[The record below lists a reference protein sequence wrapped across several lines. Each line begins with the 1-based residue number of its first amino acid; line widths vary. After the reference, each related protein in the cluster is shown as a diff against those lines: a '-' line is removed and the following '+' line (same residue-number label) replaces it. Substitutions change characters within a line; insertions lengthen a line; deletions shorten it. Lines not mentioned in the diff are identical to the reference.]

1 MTDQHQRPGGDRL
14 SDAAVAR
21 RIVGSLSVA
30 AHHTDERVA
39 ERLRAARLRA
49 LEAHRP
55 RRGVTARLLATMRAA
70 WSLRPLLRQS
80 VALAAVVVLV
90 FAGDHWTTTSML
102 LELEEVDAA
111 LLTDELPID
120 AYLDSDFPAW
130 LQQDSSS

>member
-1 MTDQHQRPGGDRL
+1 MTDQHQRPRGDTL
-14 SDAAVAR
+14 GDAAVAR

-55 RRGVTARLLATMRAA
+55 RRGMAARFLATMRAA
-70 WSLRPLLRQS
+70 WSLRPVLRQS
-80 VALAAVVVLV
+80 VAMAAVVVLV
-90 FAGDHWTTTSML
+90 FAGDHWTTSSLL

-120 AYLDSDFPAW
+120 AYLDSDFPTW